1 MVDPRRQDDAL
12 GCGRALAVSRSL
24 YVIGAPGT
32 GKSSLMRRVV
42 AGLGLSWGPEEHVW
56 RELWVNP
63 LLSPVG
69 VQKGVSLGR
78 ERGTFSGT
86 DALSMS
92 AQPRVLEWLLHAT
105 ELPEYVVGEGMR
117 LSSPRFLIELDS
129 LAPLTLV
136 YLSDDDQVTDERRAR
151 REGGDN
157 LTPTFVKQARTRA
170 ANAAQT
176 MDALGY
182 PVLSFHGHTLDTIT
196 EKVLEELS
204 GG

>member
-1 MVDPRRQDDAL
+1 M
-12 GCGRALAVSRSL
+12 SRSL
-24 YVIGAPGT
+24 YVIGGPGT
-32 GKSSLMRRVV
+32 GKSSLVRRVV
-42 AGLGLSWGPEEHVW
+42 AGLELFWAPGEQVW

-63 LLSPVG
+63 LVNLDG
-69 VQKGVSLGR
+69 VREGVSLGR

-92 AQPRVLEWLLHAT
+92 AQPRVLEWLHAT

-117 LSSPRFLIELDS
+117 LSSPRFLIELD
-129 LAPLTLV
+129 LVAPLTLV
-136 YLSDDDQVTDERRAR
+136 YLSDDDQVTDERRAH

-170 ANAAQT
+170 ANAAQA
-176 MDALGY
+176 MEALGY
-182 PVLSFHGHTLDTIT
+182 PVLMFHGCQLDSIT

-204 GG
+204 GGGSASCL

>member
-1 MVDPRRQDDAL
+1 MVDPRRQDDAV
-12 GCGRALAVSRSL
+12 GRGRASAVSRSL
-24 YVIGAPGT
+24 YIIGAPGT

-42 AGLGLSWGPEEHVW
+42 AGLGLSWGPEERVW

-63 LLSPVG
+63 LLSPAG

-92 AQPRVLEWLLHAT
+92 AQPRVLEWLHAT

-129 LAPLTLV
+129 RAPLVLV
-136 YLSDDDQVTDERRAR
+136 YLSDDYQVTDERRAR

-170 ANAAQT
+170 ANAADA
-176 MDALGY
+176 MEALGY
-182 PVLSFHGHTLDTIT
+182 PVLHFHGQTLDTIT

-204 GG
+204 GKG